1 MLDGVKLKDMVE
13 WLVRDVGY
21 DEMWRRTGIKTF
33 AENPSVPSSLKM
45 LRKPGNEW
53 TRSVP
58 TNPQGARLLIT
69 DY

>member
-1 MLDGVKLKDMVE
+1 MVE

-53 TRSVP
+53 TRHKVEDMWLDRMRAMEH
-58 TNPQGARLLIT
+58 GG
-69 DY
+69 